1 MPILR
6 VVLFMKNFSCL
17 FVFICL
23 VACVASSPTQDTTVT
38 QWNVQSAMGMD
49 ALLLIGA
56 ASGDLMQ
63 AHIYAEEIAD
73 VRRKMSAEGIAALDK
88 LDAILRQRLGRLT
101 GPTLA
106 YFFSAGPVATLDDVI
121 ESAADP
127 ITRLKPGL
135 ETSPHWDPKEFES
148 AVRVMPTAHTALVA
162 LRDTGFVD
170 QYRQESLADIEAA
183 IASNHAAV
191 SPYDI
196 IPEQE
201 RLLGRDLDPQID
213 LIIVRYAR
221 PYGIR
226 ILGQR
231 FVAYYGWD
239 AEIQLHVAA
248 HEMFHPPY
256 NPNDANLADLLSA
269 LKSDP
274 WLMSIVDDHDPQYG
288 YNTFMGV
295 VDEGST
301 QALDQIVS
309 DRLGFAEEPGK
320 RWRESDGGMHM
331 LAAALYHAM
340 RESGFADSGGIYA
353 DWLKNA
359 IHSGLLSPPEVKRRA
374 ALVVGQDAVDAW
386 GPHRSAESNQ

>member
-6 VVLFMKNFSCL
+6 VVLYMKNFSCL
-17 FVFICL
+17 FVSICL
-23 VACVASSPTQDTTVT
+23 VACAASPPTQDTTVT

-63 AHIYAEEIAD
+63 ADIYAEEIAD
-73 VRRKMSAEGIAALDK
+73 VRRKMSAEGIAALDE
-88 LDAILRQRLGRLT
+88 LDAILRQKLGVLT
-101 GPTLA
+101 GPALA

-121 ESAADP
+121 ASAADP
-127 ITRLKPGL
+127 IARLKSGL
-135 ETSPHWDPKEFES
+135 ETSPHWDPKEFEF
-148 AVRVMPTAHTALVA
+148 AVNVMPTVHAALLA

-170 QYRQESLADIEAA
+170 QYRQESADIEAA
-183 IASNHAAV
+183 IESNHAAV

-213 LIIVRYAR
+213 IIIVCYAK

-239 AEIQLHVAA
+239 AETQLRVAA
-248 HEMFHPPY
+248 HEIFHPPY
-256 NPNDANLADLLSA
+256 DPNDAELADLLSA
-269 LKSDP
+269 LGSDP
-274 WLMSIVDDHDPQYG
+274 WMTSIVDDHDPQYG
-288 YNTFMGV
+288 YNDFKGV

-309 DRLGFAEEPGK
+309 DRLGFAEEPGE

-340 RESGFADSGGIYA
+340 QESGFADDGGVYA
-353 DWLKNA
+353 DWFKNA
-359 IHSGLLSPPEVKRRA
+359 LRSGLLSPSEVKRRA
-374 ALVVGQDAVDAW
+374 AQVVGWDAVDTW
-386 GPHRSAESNQ
+386 GPHRSAALNE